1 MFEPLS
7 MSVLAGAVTTY
18 VLPKALEKIG
28 EKIGEAA
35 LAKSGEAITKTRN
48 AVQSKLQA
56 SGTVGLLKRAEDK
69 PTEQNIQT
77 LQAEIVNQM
86 EEDQDFKTQLQD
98 LLEHIQATSPSLQ
111 VVLDQVRIKGHLEI
125 GDVKQ
130 TYEKGSAQQ
139 IVGRNLGVAGDVKIG
154 NITQENQ
161 Q

>member
-1 MFEPLS
+1 MVEPVS
-7 MSVLAGAVTTY
+7 ILAGAVTTY
-18 VLPKALEKIG
+18 ILPKALEKIG
-28 EKIGEAA
+28 EKVGEAA
-35 LAKSGEAITKTRN
+35 LAKSGEAIIATRE
-48 AVQSKLQA
+48 AVQNKLQS

-86 EEDQDFKTQLQD
+86 KEDQNFKAQLQD
-98 LLEHIQATSPSLQ
+98 LIAQIQALSPSLQ
-111 VVLDQVRIKGHLEI
+111 VVLDQVRIKGRLDM

-130 TYEKGSAQQ
+130 TSAGSSVQQ